1 MEPVIAINANKRRR
15 CGICCEKGHHQYMCQ
30 KIKADYG
37 KFPLPKNDDGARN
50 SLAKLLVLVDP
61 MCSSPLMVRQFHDE
75 RIVANELPKK
85 VNALIIHKRYYI
97 KTFLDQTLGN
107 IAPSYNICV
116 ECSIIK
122 DNYTVED
129 KQLFEPSVIIR
140 HILKNKTNV
149 LVNLL

>member
-1 MEPVIAINANKRRR
+1 
-15 CGICCEKGHHQYMCQ
+15 
-30 KIKADYG
+30 
-37 KFPLPKNDDGARN
+37 
-50 SLAKLLVLVDP
+50 

-107 IAPSYNICV
+107 IAPSDNICV